1 MYNPWFLSSRKQPFI
16 GQKNFPSSF
25 PVWKHD
31 KNITTN
37 EEILVCGGEGG
48 SDFISD
54 GAASASFLNCIILF
68 FNNCLFRFFLADFT
82 TREKIKTAVK
92 PY

>member
-37 EEILVCGGEGG
+37 EEILVCGGE
-48 SDFISD
+48 
-54 GAASASFLNCIILF
+54 AASASFLNCIILF
-68 FNNCLFRFFLADFT
+68 FNSCLFRFFLADFT